1 VVDFLLHFF
10 RRGSRPFQSLS
21 ELPECQAHSIM
32 RGLFVEGSV
41 FWERFRDP
49 SSYLSFRKQ
58 VEHRMRGE
66 FLAKGGVPK
75 QEYPI
80 YFVLGRPK
88 WIETAA
94 DAQTT
99 STTEEITIPL
109 SILSSEDVSFTYP
122 DSMVSAMMDAEK
134 NPEYYEPDYHGQVFT
149 LTEVSRIIGEKGL
162 PGEKWQ
168 TMMPRHLAHYIEAQV
183 WNRRPLLEY
192 YDQIGKKQ
200 Q

>member
-10 RRGSRPFQSLS
+10 RKGSRPFQSLS
-21 ELPECQAHSIM
+21 ELPEHEAHCIM

-49 SSYLSFRKQ
+49 SSYLSFRRK
-58 VEHRMRGE
+58 VERKMRGE

-80 YFVLGRPK
+80 YFIVGRPK

-99 STTEEITIPL
+99 STTDEITIPL

-134 NPEYYEPDYHGQVFT
+134 NPEYYEPEFHGQVFT
-149 LTEVSRIIGEKGL
+149 LTEISRIIGHKGL
-162 PGEKWQ
+162 PGEEWQ
-168 TMMPRHLAHYIEAQV
+168 TRMPRHLAHYIEAQV

-192 YDQIGKKQ
+192 YDQTREKQ